1 MVVRRQP
8 LLVLLLCLATLTVS
22 VAGKKCRDRKTAKGC
37 VKKRE
42 KNFCQEE
49 SSCPKPKKGGKKCKK
64 TRKACRQTCG
74 LCTPGVD
81 PLTNQPINENYVA
94 PVNTALTSMMTAC
107 SCTPTTA
114 GSSGPQQTGDDPN
127 SGTAPVYATVGGW
140 DMTSGMAPPYFCV
153 KTEYKGVDSEIA
165 INICS
170 AGTGALN
177 AASCPSGMQAC
188 GRTGYPSPPPSFF
201 KPPPPPPSPPS
212 LPPPSSPSPP
222 PPSPSPPP
230 SCLDTPIADR
240 AALIVQL
247 GKWCAA
253 TGGVP
258 ITGKKDPLTRCAPS
272 TWNVQSVTDMTNVIG
287 ASNCDVA
294 EWGQL
299 TNGVSHD
306 DINAWDVSGVTNME
320 VRPPP
325 APRGKGRWVCLGASR
340 STLASLPAAGTVQR
354 RGRIQPASQR
364 MERCQGHKHDPNVR
378 RRGQIQPA
386 AQLVERRQGHQN
398 ERNV

>member
-37 VKKRE
+37 VKKRQ

-140 DMTSGMAPPYFCV
+140 DMTSGMTPPYFCV

-212 LPPPSSPSPP
+212 LPPPSSPPSSPS
-222 PPSPSPPP
+222 PSPSPPSNCP
-230 SCLDTPIADR
+230 PIADK

-247 GKWCAA
+247 NKWCAA
-253 TGGVP
+253 DGTP
-258 ITGKKDPLTRCAPS
+258 LNTLKKDPLTRCAPS
-272 TWNVQSVTDMTNVIG
+272 TWNVQSVTDMSTVLFE
-287 ASNCDVA
+287 SNCDGA
-294 EWGQL
+294 NQPAIEWGKL

-306 DINAWDVSGVTNME
+306 DINA
-320 VRPPP
+320 
-325 APRGKGRWVCLGASR
+325 
-340 STLASLPAAGTVQR
+340 
-354 RGRIQPASQR
+354 
-364 MERCQGHKHDPNVR
+364 
-378 RRGQIQPA
+378 
-386 AQLVERRQGHQN
+386 
-398 ERNV
+398 